1 MFNVD
6 DILKKINVAC
16 RFRELSEQEKNGFGY
31 ISHVQRYH
39 PGLDNFE
46 IDDYGIFQN
55 AELPTK
61 YYISK
66 WLAPVSKNIFNGIRE
81 TCNSSDETKEDV
93 KVYVKNVSIIDPY
106 LYLKNKYKTQEHS
119 YIPQRPNDIMR
130 TVYKV
135 HDINNRAYVDATC
148 SYLMSTLRELN
159 ITPHTVLSYGSI
171 TGISKKYEYDITDEY
186 TSIYK
191 SPWFWSSI
199 HNLGAKIIIKKDDIP
214 VETIPGYEYLWD
226 TFFTNNL
233 SSSKG
238 CEEGVLDLSDIESAE
253 LHNIDTC
260 SLHTYVF
267 DEAESDNFEAD
278 ISDVAEDSD
287 KTESTTDTESTENTA
302 NESDNSAT
310 SSSSEESANSSSEDE
325 TTDDETDESINTEDK
340 EYDLYELNLSVIVE
354 IPDIPVVCVAQEAHN
369 NTMNSLVDMEEI
381 GGIKKNTHKWEKMW
395 TAWLWQIIAT
405 LSLIQRLFKFTHN
418 DLHTN
423 NIVWRDTTEK
433 YLYYTNKNGR
443 LWRVPT
449 YGKIFSIIDF
459 GRSIFCFNNK
469 LFISDDHYPENEAG
483 GQYNFGPIYDCD
495 EKMDEVMPN
504 PSFDLCRLAVSLLD
518 GLWETTPSKKNSTK
532 CKKLSKSDKWI
543 MWETTSQ
550 LYNLVWKWTV
560 DDNEETVFCNED
572 GSDKIEGFD
581 LYCHISKYCHNAVP
595 YEQLELPIF
604 TQFVFHKKVPEN
616 TTIYWVGH

>member
-16 RFRELSEQEKNGFGY
+16 RFRELSEQEKNGFGH

-46 IDDYGIFQN
+46 IDDYGFFQN
-55 AELPTK
+55 AELATK

-66 WLAPVSKNIFNGIRE
+66 WLAPVSKNIFNGVRE
-81 TCNSSDETKEDV
+81 ICNSSDEKKDDV
-93 KVYVKNVSIIDPY
+93 KIYVKNVSIIDPY

-148 SYLMSTLRELN
+148 SYLLSTLRELN
-159 ITPHTVLSYGSI
+159 ITPHTVLSYGSL

-186 TSIYK
+186 SSVYK

-199 HNLGAKIIIKKDDIP
+199 HKLGAKIVIKKDDVPID
-214 VETIPGYEYLWD
+214 TLPGYEYLWE

-233 SSSKG
+233 SNSKG
-238 CEEGVLDLSDIESAE
+238 CEEGVLDISDIESSLSAD
-253 LHNIDTC
+253 LNNIENC
-260 SLHTYVF
+260 SLHTYNF
-267 DEAESDNFEAD
+267 DEAESDD
-278 ISDVAEDSD
+278 MVGISAVSDNMTEESD
-287 KTESTTDTESTENTA
+287 K
-302 NESDNSAT
+302 SAT
-310 SSSSEESANSSSEDE
+310 SSSTSGSVSIDDTTEESDKSATTEEESDE
-325 TTDDETDESINTEDK
+325 TETDGSINTEDK
-340 EYDLYELNLSVIVE
+340 EYDLYDLNLSVIVE

-369 NTMNSLVDMEEI
+369 DTMNSLVDMNEI
-381 GGIKKNTHKWEKMW
+381 GDIKKNTMKWEKMW
-395 TAWLWQIIAT
+395 TAWIWQVVAA

-423 NIVWRDTTEK
+423 NIVWRDTTDK

-443 LWRVPT
+443 VWRVPT

-459 GRSIFCFNNK
+459 GRSIFSFNKK

-495 EKMDEVMPN
+495 EELDEVTPN

-518 GLWETTPSKKNSTK
+518 GLWESTPSKKNSTK
-532 CKKLSKSDKWI
+532 CKKLSKSGKWI

-550 LYNLVWKWTV
+550 LYNLIWSWTV

-572 GSDKIEGFD
+572 GSDKIDGFD

-595 YEQLELPIF
+595 YEQLEIPIF
-604 TQFVFHKKVPEN
+604 SQFIFHKKVPNN
-616 TTIYWVGH
+616 TTMYWVGH